1 MRLHDAFSNFE
12 ICDNILNIKISFEI
26 LILLQRF
33 WIIDA
38 VIRCNQPHQVN
49 YFNECILWITTL
61 AISYQ
66 IKQHWFFYKRATSG
80 KNIKTIE
87 KHDKVK
93 KSIFVKD
100 CRSNVQAMDL
110 CMYMFVKY
118 VLVLEKS
125 NISVKGNVKTLLILS
140 TRCDG

>member
-1 MRLHDAFSNFE
+1 MQFP
-12 ICDNILNIKISFEI
+12 IKSSS
-26 LILLQRF
+26 
-33 WIIDA
+33 ID
-38 VIRCNQPHQVN
+38 
-49 YFNECILWITTL
+49 
-61 AISYQ
+61 
-66 IKQHWFFYKRATSG
+66 FFYKQATSG
-80 KNIKTIE
+80 KNSKTSE

-100 CRSNVQAMDL
+100 CRSNVQAMEL

-125 NISVKGNVKTLLILS
+125 NISVKGNVKTLLFLS